1 MGNLQ
6 EFNEHT
12 ESGGIMRTIAIVV
25 ALIGVIVFSKLYL
38 AGPSASDGEQVVA
51 KMIHD
56 NSLGNMKLADFKATG
71 GKEYILSGVRVYVM
85 TFEGSV
91 ECTNSSSEGTNVQFA
106 FDRRGAAEVSPMHA
120 GERRVVRG
128 AIQFEKTSYA
138 WVGQPM

>member
-1 MGNLQ
+1 MGNEREL
-6 EFNEHT
+6 NMHT
-12 ESGGIMRTIAIVV
+12 ESGGTMRTIAIVV
-25 ALIGVIVFSKLYL
+25 ALMGVILFSKLYL
-38 AGPSASDGEQVVA
+38 AGPSATDGQQVVA

-91 ECTNSSSEGTNVQFA
+91 ECTNSSSAGSTVQFA
-106 FDRRGAAEVSPMHA
+106 FDRREGADATPMHA
-120 GERRVVRG
+120 GEHRQVKG

>member
-1 MGNLQ
+1 
-6 EFNEHT
+6 
-12 ESGGIMRTIAIVV
+12 MRTIAIVV
-25 ALIGVIVFSKLYL
+25 ALLGVIVFSKMYL
-38 AGPSASDGEQVVA
+38 AGPSATDGQQVVA

-56 NSLGNMKLADFKATG
+56 RSLGNMKLADFKATG

-91 ECTNSSSEGTNVQFA
+91 ECTSASSEGSTVQFA
-106 FDRRGAAEVSPMHA
+106 FDRREGAEVSPMHA
-120 GERRVVRG
+120 GEHRVVKG